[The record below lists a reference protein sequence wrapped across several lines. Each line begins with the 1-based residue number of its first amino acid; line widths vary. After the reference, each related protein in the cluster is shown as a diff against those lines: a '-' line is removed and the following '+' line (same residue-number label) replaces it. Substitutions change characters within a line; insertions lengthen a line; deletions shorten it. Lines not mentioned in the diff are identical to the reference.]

1 MTNMSTRNELIEQ
14 LKKDWATNPRWAS
27 VKRGYA
33 AEDVVRLRGSM
44 QPEHTYARRG
54 AEKLWD
60 LVHGKARKGY
70 ANALGSITG
79 GQAVQ
84 QAKAGIEAIYVS
96 GWQVAADGNTS
107 ETMYPDQSLY
117 AYDSVPAMVRRINNS
132 FKRADEIQWSR
143 GIDPDDEGYVD
154 YFLPIVA
161 DAEAGFGGVLNAF
174 ELMKNM
180 IAAGAAGVHYEDQL
194 AAVKKCG
201 HMGGKVLVPTQE
213 AVQRLVAA
221 RLAADVSGIPT
232 LLLARTDS
240 EAASLLTSDIDA
252 YDRPFLTG
260 DRTSEGFF
268 RVKNGLEQAVARGL
282 AYAPYADMIWCETG
296 KPDLGFA
303 REFAQAVLAE
313 NPDKLLAYNCSPS
326 FNWKKHLDDK
336 TIATFQDELSA
347 MGYKYQFI
355 TVAGIHNMWFNMFD
369 LAYDYA
375 RGEGMKHY
383 VEKVQAPEFAAR
395 DKGYTFVSHQQ
406 EVGAGYFDEVTTVIQ
421 GGSSSV
427 TALTGSTENEQFYE
441 KDVANR

>member
-1 MTNMSTRNELIEQ
+1 MNSRNEQIKQ
-14 LKKDWATNPRWAS
+14 LKEDWVSNPRWS
-27 VKRGYA
+27 DVKRGYR

-44 QPEHTYARRG
+44 QPEYSYARHG
-54 AEKLWD
+54 AEKLWE
-60 LVHGKARKGY
+60 LVHGKAKKGY
-70 ANALGSITG
+70 VNAMGAITG
-79 GQAVQ
+79 GQAMQ
-84 QAKAGIEAIYVS
+84 QAKAGIEAIYLS

-117 AYDSVPAMVRRINNS
+117 AYDSVPTMVRRINNS

-143 GIDPDDEGYVD
+143 DLDPDDEEYID

-161 DAEAGFGGVLNAF
+161 DAEAGFGGMLNAF

-213 AVQRLVAA
+213 AVQRLIAA
-221 RLAADVSGIPT
+221 RLAADVCGVPT
-232 LLLARTDS
+232 VLLARTDA
-240 EAASLLTSDIDA
+240 EAANLLTSEIDD

-260 DRTSEGFF
+260 ERTSEGFF
-268 RVKNGLEQAVARGL
+268 RVRNGLEQAVARGL
-282 AYAPYADMIWCETG
+282 AYAPYADMVWCETG

-303 REFAQAVLAE
+303 REFAQAILAV
-313 NPDKLLAYNCSPS
+313 NPNKILAYNCSPS

-336 TIATFQDELSA
+336 TIASFQDELAA

-355 TVAGIHNMWFNMFD
+355 TLAGIHNMWLNMFD

-375 RGEGMKHY
+375 RGQGMKHY
-383 VEKVQAPEFAAR
+383 VEKVQEPEFEAR
-395 DKGYTFVSHQQ
+395 GKGYTFVSHQQ
-406 EVGAGYFDEVTTVIQ
+406 EVGAGYFDDITTVIQ

-427 TALTGSTENEQFYE
+427 TALTGSTESEQFYE
-441 KDVANR
+441 KDVANG